1 MRVGELCALKWDD
14 VQADA
19 IHIHAQ
25 QLMYKEN
32 GRNYYYVDWTKDE
45 KGFSQGGRRFPITI
59 EIRNLLSEI
68 KSVQD
73 SLGIK
78 SEYVFCNREGRWIY
92 TKAYSDCLR
101 ALCRSWDFRWLTIM
115 HFVCRWTAMYLFRL
129 VFRLL
134 KEHDYWD
141 TQLRR
146 MKNIIAMLERTRCK
160 IYVYFWMDKQYRS
173 HLGLTPNSINS
184 NIKKPWDRYS
194 QGFRVNVSMQ
204 EMGLEPT
211 HCCQR
216 QILSLMRLPFRHSL
230 RLINFLN
237 KIAQARNILSYSKT
251 DCKKF
256 FDSCK
261 NYFIHYF
268 IRILEMKNVLWKI
281 MIFRLFC
288 WRSYH
293 IW

>member
-1 MRVGELCALKWDD
+1 
-14 VQADA
+14 
-19 IHIHAQ
+19 
-25 QLMYKEN
+25 
-32 GRNYYYVDWTKDE
+32 
-45 KGFSQGGRRFPITI
+45 
-59 EIRNLLSEI
+59 
-68 KSVQD
+68 
-73 SLGIK
+73 
-78 SEYVFCNREGRWIY
+78 
-92 TKAYSDCLR
+92 
-101 ALCRSWDFRWLTIM
+101 M

-160 IYVYFWMDKQYRS
+160 IYVHFWMDKQYRS
-173 HLGLTPNSINS
+173 HLGLTQNSINS
-184 NIKKPWDRYS
+184 NIKEALRPLFS
-194 QGFRVNVSMQ
+194 
-204 EMGLEPT
+204 
-211 HCCQR
+211 
-216 QILSLMRLPFRHSL
+216 RLPSKCTNAGDGTWTHTLLPASDFESDASAIPPLL

-288 WRSYH
+288 WRKLSYM
-293 IW
+293 IT